1 MPAGRPSTYTDEIA
15 DQICDR
21 LQNGESLRQI
31 CRDESMPDR
40 TTVYRWR
47 GDRSEF
53 ATKYARAREA
63 QGDYMDDLIY
73 DEALACTTEN
83 FQVARVRIGAY
94 QWRAAKLK
102 PREYGERQS
111 VELSGPEGAPLAS
124 VNLTTTDPVEASR
137 VYQQLIG
144 GK

>member
-1 MPAGRPSTYTDEIA
+1 
-15 DQICDR
+15 
-21 LQNGESLRQI
+21 
-31 CRDESMPDR
+31 MPDR